1 MQPPPTA
8 RFVPAVLI
16 LAALMPLAS
25 CAGAPAST
33 GPWGP
38 SDGATSD
45 GAAGYRLTG
54 WAPSKRFV
62 LRIHP
67 SAAAPTADVVA
78 AAEEVSHRSGI
89 EITLGPAATSTDP
102 DLIGATPEITV
113 VVGAYCPA
121 PAVGCA
127 EMWGQFG
134 FTWADSHVIR
144 DVRVSLVP
152 EVVGDDDLLR
162 PILLHE
168 LGHAVGLDH
177 QEEPFLGRRQ
187 VMSPLIDPTMAQ
199 YREGDLAGLA
209 AVGSMA
215 REAPAWLVALT
226 GGSTLPAPI
235 AVIG

>member
-1 MQPPPTA
+1 MQPPPTVRA
-8 RFVPAVLI
+8 LPAVLI
-16 LAALMPLAS
+16 LAVLVPLAS

-38 SDGATSD
+38 DGATSD
-45 GAAGYRLTG
+45 GSAGYRLTG

-67 SAAAPTADVVA
+67 SAAALTADVVEVA
-78 AAEEVSHRSGI
+78 DEVSRRSGI
-89 EITLGPAATSTDP
+89 DITLGPAAVGTDP

-127 EMWGQFG
+127 ELWGQFG

-152 EVVGDDDLLR
+152 EVLGDDDLLR

-187 VMSPLIDPTMAQ
+187 VMNPLIDPTMTQ

-209 AVGSMA
+209 AVGSTA
-215 REAPAWLVALT
+215 REAPAWLVNLT
-226 GGSTLPAPI
+226 GGSMLPAPI
-235 AVIG
+235 AVID